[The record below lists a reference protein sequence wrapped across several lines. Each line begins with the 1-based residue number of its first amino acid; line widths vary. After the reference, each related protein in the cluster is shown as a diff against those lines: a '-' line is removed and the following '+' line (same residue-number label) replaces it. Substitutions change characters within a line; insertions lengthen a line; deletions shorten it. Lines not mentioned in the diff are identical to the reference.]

1 MSKISLTPNASG
13 TGNFTIASP
22 NSNTDRTLTLP
33 DNTGTILTSASN
45 TNFPAGS
52 VLQVVQVSYSTFT
65 SSSSST
71 YADTG
76 LSATITPS
84 SSSNKILVFSTI
96 LGTGKNTGN
105 TKIGLQLLRGATA
118 ISVFSTETG
127 RSADYGASAQ
137 VDVGT
142 ISAINLDSPSTT
154 SATTYKIQ
162 LASVSNVAQVFINN
176 VNTSPFLGSTL
187 TLVEVKA

>member
-1 MSKISLTPNASG
+1 MSKISLNPNASG
-13 TGNFTIASP
+13 TANFTIASP
-22 NSNTDRTLTLP
+22 ATNTDRTLTLP
-33 DNTGTILTSASN
+33 DNTGTILTSATN

-52 VLQVVQVSYSTFT
+52 VLQVVQGTYTTFT

-76 LSATITPS
+76 LSASITPS

-96 LGTGKNTGN
+96 LGVGKNTGN
-105 TKIGLQLLRGATA
+105 TKVGLQLLRGSTA
-118 ISVFSTETG
+118 ISVFSTETA
-127 RSADYGASAQ
+127 RSSDYSANGQ
-137 VDVGT
+137 IDIGT
-142 ISAINLDSPSTT
+142 VSAINLDSPATT
-154 SATTYKIQ
+154 SSTTYKIQ

-187 TLVEVKA
+187 TLVEVRA

>member
-1 MSKISLTPNASG
+1 MAKLILNGSTSGSVTLESPAVSG
-13 TGNFTIASP
+13 TT
-22 NSNTDRTLTLP
+22 TLTLP
-33 DNTGTILTSASN
+33 TTSGTVLTSASN

-52 VLQVVQVSYSTFT
+52 VLQVVQGTYTTFT
-65 SSSSST
+65 SSSSSS

-162 LASVSNVAQVFINN
+162 LASVSNTAQVFINN

-187 TLVEVKA
+187 TLIEVKA

>member
-1 MSKISLTPNASG
+1 MASIVVAGDTSG
-13 TGNFTIASP
+13 TVTLAAPAVSGT
-22 NSNTDRTLTLP
+22 TTLTLP
-33 DNTGTILTSASN
+33 TTSGTVLTSASN
-45 TNFPAGS
+45 TGFPTGS
-52 VLQVVQVSYSTFT
+52 ILQVVQGTYATFT
-65 SSSSST
+65 SSSSSS

-84 SSSNKILVFSTI
+84 SSANKILVFSTI

-142 ISAINLDSPSTT
+142 ISAINLDSPATT

-187 TLVEVKA
+187 TLVEVKG